1 MLNSLLIVLSLCAIS
16 AFFSLSEISLAAS
29 RRIKLKQLVD
39 EGNIN
44 AARVLK
50 MQETP
55 GMFFT
60 VVQIGL
66 NAVAILAGIV
76 GESAFSPSLKDF
88 FLRFCDDALSQQLG
102 SIFSFII
109 VTSMFILLA
118 DLTPKRI
125 GMIKPEAIALRIV
138 NPMRF
143 CLAFF
148 RPLVW
153 LFNGMADLIFKLFK
167 LPMVRN
173 EDITSDDIFAI
184 VEAGAVAGVLRK
196 QEHELIENV
205 FELESRTVPS
215 AMTPRE
221 DVVYFDR
228 EETEDDIKLKIATQP
243 HSKFLVCEGD
253 IDHIIGYVDSKELLN
268 RVINGQSLN
277 LNTGVHIRKA
287 LIIPDT
293 LTLSDMLESFKTSG
307 EDFAIILNEYA
318 MVMGVIT
325 LNDVMT
331 TLMGHLVGPG
341 QEEQIVSRDENSWL
355 IEGGT
360 PIDDVMRVLDIDD
373 FPDSSNYETIA
384 GFMMFRLRKIPKR
397 TDYVKFSGYKFEVVD
412 IDNYKIDQLLVTKV
426 DDVPPVKPVLQEY
439 APIIQTTTDAEMKS
453 DKQKTTP

>member
-1 MLNSLLIVLSLCAIS
+1 MLNSLLIVLLLCAIS

-76 GESAFSPSLKDF
+76 GESAFSPALKDLF
-88 FLRFCDDALSQQLG
+88 SRFLEVPLAQQLG
-102 SIFSFII
+102 SVCSFII

-125 GMIKPEAIALRIV
+125 GMIKPEVIALKIV

-143 CLAFF
+143 CLALF

-167 LPMVRN
+167 IPMVRN

-228 EETEDDIKLKIATQP
+228 EETEEDIKHKIATQP

-277 LNTGVHIRKA
+277 LKEGVHIRKA

-331 TLMGHLVGPG
+331 TLMGDLIGPG
-341 QEEQIVSRDENSWL
+341 QEEQIVSRDEHSWL
-355 IEGGT
+355 VEGGT
-360 PIDDVMRVLDIDD
+360 PIDDVMRALDIDD

-397 TDYVKFSGYKFEVVD
+397 TDYVKFAGYKFEVVD
-412 IDNYKIDQLLVTKV
+412 IDNYKIDQLLVTKI
-426 DDVPPVKPVLQEY
+426 DDIPPVKPVLQEAIP
-439 APIIQTTTDAEMKS
+439 APQTTAEVPFEHEEYKA
-453 DKQKTTP
+453 